1 MLIPTQIRPHLTH
14 GCAWKKEFASGFT
27 ERRGVFWQRGVPR
40 NRCTVPGSTGWAD
53 LERKQKG
60 GISMAQF
67 ASRTASREEE
77 ASAIAN
83 PAPLGLLTLALT
95 TALIGASFARFLV
108 PTVRVGIGT
117 VAAPALVYG
126 GVIQVLAG
134 MWAFRKNHI
143 LAATLFSAYGGFL
156 IAFGALFLPLFGL
169 TTLFGANALAFNHAL
184 GLPFLC
190 WTISCGVLVPGVLRT
205 NMAQGAVVVCLCLS
219 SLFLA
224 IGELANANGPLLA
237 IGGWVGIICAL
248 LAWNAALGG
257 ILQATGS
264 PLQLPM
270 GERGGASSTSARQY
284 DGEPAV

>member
-1 MLIPTQIRPHLTH
+1 VLIPTQIRPHLTH
-14 GCAWKKEFASGFT
+14 GCAWKKKFTSGLT
-27 ERRGVFWQRGVPR
+27 DQNGDRPGARVWRRD
-40 NRCTVPGSTGWAD
+40 PGSRWD
-53 LERKQKG
+53 
-60 GISMAQF
+60 
-67 ASRTASREEE
+67 
-77 ASAIAN
+77 
-83 PAPLGLLTLALT
+83 
-95 TALIGASFARFLV
+95 V
-108 PTVRVGIGT
+108 
-117 VAAPALVYG
+117 
-126 GVIQVLAG
+126 
-134 MWAFRKNHI
+134 AFRKNRI
-143 LAATLFSAYGGFL
+143 LTATLFSAYGGFL
-156 IAFGALFLPLFGL
+156 LALGALFLPLFGL